1 MVAKLTMRYN
11 ASQTYAEELTNRE
24 EKFQDLVDEN
34 IRVNARLNDASKR
47 IVELNEL
54 QHNDEAYADADPM
67 PNATTAPNFFI
78 FPETTTT
85 EPEWIRVPAVGNI
98 PGSSIIVHSTEHS
111 KHIRSFYQ
119 LRKMTASEII
129 KECRW
134 TQLYVA
140 GTRDRVHLRPNCQ
153 CLTSSFNTLH
163 EIFEEDRAQFADTL
177 VCYHC
182 LNFHVSDVGTPV
194 PNSINSRPF

>member
-1 MVAKLTMRYN
+1 M
-11 ASQTYAEELTNRE
+11 
-24 EKFQDLVDEN
+24 VDEN
-34 IRVNARLNDASKR
+34 IRVNTRLNDASKR

-78 FPETTTT
+78 FPETTTAK
-85 EPEWIRVPAVGNI
+85 PKWIYFPAVGNI

-153 CLTSSFNTLH
+153 CSTSSINTLH
-163 EIFEEDRAQFADTL
+163 EIFEEDRAQVADTL

-182 LNFHVSDVGTPV
+182 LNFHCMRIGARVPIPV
-194 PNSINSRPF
+194 NNRRY